1 MQNAIDVSW
10 TSLWTRTKVHY
21 ALTAFKAEKEEN
33 ERYSQNSLLK
43 HLFHWTK
50 KDQFLYF
57 QTIGAGGNVIL
68 CAKGNSCGFCSLT
81 NKETLNMNEKQF
93 TSQCL
98 KKQPFSEVAKRCA
111 KCDEVSCV
119 SYYALSLNKS
129 TQEIL
134 ANCVEYG
141 GVKYHRKCFSC
152 SRCKQTLSGQYN
164 IKNGMLFCRDCG
176 MIESNHRNNQ
186 TKSKVS
192 VGDEIVHSTKQSGFQ
207 YSAYE
212 FFDKEEI
219 PPRPRIKEDEKETGI
234 HRRRKVYIEKK
245 VRYNTLQIRREQ
257 DQRIHSSPYVQV
269 NF

>member
-1 MQNAIDVSW
+1 
-10 TSLWTRTKVHY
+10 
-21 ALTAFKAEKEEN
+21 
-33 ERYSQNSLLK
+33 
-43 HLFHWTK
+43 
-50 KDQFLYF
+50 
-57 QTIGAGGNVIL
+57 
-68 CAKGNSCGFCSLT
+68 
-81 NKETLNMNEKQF
+81 MNEKQF
-93 TSQCL
+93 RSQCL

-111 KCDEVSCV
+111 KCDEVSCA

-192 VGDEIVHSTKQSGFQ
+192 VGDEIVHSTKQQSIRERRSQSGARKKNCERERERRSEKSG
-207 YSAYE
+207 SASGE
-212 FFDKEEI
+212 
-219 PPRPRIKEDEKETGI
+219 
-234 HRRRKVYIEKK
+234 RR
-245 VRYNTLQIRREQ
+245 
-257 DQRIHSSPYVQV
+257 S
-269 NF
+269 